1 MKELTLETL
10 FAVLEEMFGAGLFW
24 SLLIVAIIVTIGYVY
39 VLIRDRAVSM
49 KKFLWAQIC
58 MPIGAV
64 LAAWF
69 VMASTDS
76 AFIDLSGPLAYV
88 VWLGVAGAGAVGCA
102 ILVYTLQSLIWP
114 IRNEK
119 KKA

>member
-64 LAAWF
+64 LAVWF

-76 AFIDLSGPLAYV
+76 AFIDLGGPIDYV
-88 VWLGVAGAGAVGCA
+88 VLLGVAVAGAVGCA

-119 KKA
+119 KKT